1 MTFLKHCK
9 TGLLAFWLAPKNHGK
24 SGLHHEHVAPH
35 EKTERRGMSFPTPRP
50 RGKDMPSAKPLRK
63 TTNTSSNSAFG
74 SVKTLDARGRHTV
87 PFVSPPHFGSGSVPS
102 QPVDALEKAT
112 LMALR
117 HARDDRSNPLSRKVA

>member
-1 MTFLKHCK
+1 
-9 TGLLAFWLAPKNHGK
+9 
-24 SGLHHEHVAPH
+24 
-35 EKTERRGMSFPTPRP
+35 MSFPIPRP

-87 PFVSPPHFGSGSVPS
+87 PFVSPPHFGSGSDPIKPADS
-102 QPVDALEKAT
+102 LEKAT

-117 HARDDRSNPLSRKVA
+117 HARDDRSNPLSRKVAA

>member
-1 MTFLKHCK
+1 MTNSLP
-9 TGLLAFWLAPKNHGK
+9 LNAF
-24 SGLHHEHVAPH
+24 
-35 EKTERRGMSFPTPRP
+35 MSVKP
-50 RGKDMPSAKPLRK
+50 RGPDMPSAPVPRK

-87 PFVSPPHFGSGSVPS
+87 PFVSPPHFGTGSVPS